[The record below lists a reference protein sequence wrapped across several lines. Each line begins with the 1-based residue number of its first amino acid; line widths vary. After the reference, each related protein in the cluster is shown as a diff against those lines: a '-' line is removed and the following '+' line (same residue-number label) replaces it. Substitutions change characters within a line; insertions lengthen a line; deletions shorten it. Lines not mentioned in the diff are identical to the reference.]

1 MFIAYNSHKNYPL
14 SRRNSYIYMK
24 IQKTKQ
30 KTESKRVAQVYY
42 DAHGR
47 RVVLGKQMK
56 TERAMPTEKP
66 EKSLKPKRGELQA
79 LHTMKVHGEVP
90 LLEFLFSRLTDMP
103 KSTVKHYLTNKQVLV
118 NGSCITQ
125 YNFTL
130 YKEDVVVIAKYAQRD
145 AKKPLEKPDIIYED
159 NEIIVINKPSGLL
172 SVESDTERN
181 KTAYRQVEQY
191 VRAKDKTARVVIVH
205 RIDRD
210 TSGVLLFAKNEYV
223 KETLFKHWNDIVTK
237 REYIAVCEGKFS
249 EKQGTVKSYLMQ
261 NVNNVVYSS
270 HDAKNG
276 QLAVT
281 HYKVLK
287 ECRGYSL
294 VDVNIDTGRKNQIRV
309 HMKDLGHQVV
319 GDNKYGNVS
328 DPLGRLGLHA
338 YKLEFTHPITK
349 KQMKFTAKMPVE
361 FSKMFK

>member
-1 MFIAYNSHKNYPL
+1 MRTQPS
-14 SRRNSYIYMK
+14 
-24 IQKTKQ
+24 KQ
-30 KTESKRVAQVYY
+30 KTEDKRKANVFY
-42 DAHGR
+42 DAKGR
-47 RVVLGKQMK
+47 RVVVGRPAK
-56 TERAMPTEKP
+56 TERPSPTDKREKP
-66 EKSLKPKRGELQA
+66 QKPKSGELQV
-79 LHTMKVHGEVP
+79 LHTMKVHGETP
-90 LLEFLFSRLTDMP
+90 LLEFLFSRLADMP

-130 YKEDVVVIAKYAQRD
+130 CKEDAVVIAKYAQRQS
-145 AKKPLEKPDIIYED
+145 KTVFEKPDIIYED
-159 NEIIVINKPSGLL
+159 DEIIVINKPSGLL
-172 SVESDTERN
+172 SVESDTERS

-191 VRAKDKTARVVIVH
+191 VRMKDKTARVVIVH

-210 TSGVLLFAKNEYV
+210 TSGVLLFAKSERV

-237 REYIAVCEGKFS
+237 REYVAVCEGHFA
-249 EKQGTVKSYLMQ
+249 EKQGTVKSYLLQ
-261 NVNNVVYSS
+261 NVNNIVYSS
-270 HDAKNG
+270 HDKSG

-281 HYKVLK
+281 HYKVMK

-319 GDNKYGNVS
+319 GDSKYGNVS